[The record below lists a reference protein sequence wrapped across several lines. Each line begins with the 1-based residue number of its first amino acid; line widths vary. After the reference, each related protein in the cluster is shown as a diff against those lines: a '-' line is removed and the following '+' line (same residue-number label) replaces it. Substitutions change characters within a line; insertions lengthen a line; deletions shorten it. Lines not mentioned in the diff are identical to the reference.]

1 MPTLNQY
8 VTKLLNQYAASA
20 SITLGMKASTSAE
33 KQQQMGKTMEGNAAT
48 NADFYQKTYNKYGRQ
63 VRKALN
69 VDPVDRDYIASIQ
82 ATMKR
87 IAKEATDK
95 GFTIERN
102 EWETK

>member
-20 SITLGMKASTSAE
+20 SITLGTKASTSAE
-33 KQQQMGKTMEGNAAT
+33 KQQMGKTVEGNAAA

-69 VDPVDRDYIASIQ
+69 VEPVDRDYIASIQ